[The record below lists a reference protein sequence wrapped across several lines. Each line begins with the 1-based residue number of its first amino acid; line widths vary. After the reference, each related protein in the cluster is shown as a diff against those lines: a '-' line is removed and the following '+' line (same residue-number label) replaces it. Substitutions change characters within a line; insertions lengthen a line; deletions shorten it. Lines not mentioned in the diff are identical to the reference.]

1 MQVGYNNDSK
11 HTHMKNRRSF
21 FEKLTGA
28 VRLDDEEEVE
38 TAPRSR
44 GRAGSEENIFEEV
57 VEEAQLS
64 VDVYNTPSEIV
75 IKTMVPGVK
84 PDDLDVSIT
93 RDLVTIRGARAE
105 DRTVTEDDY
114 IHHELYWGAFVRE
127 IPLPQEINVDE
138 AEAIEKHGLLI
149 LRLPKLDKHR
159 QTRLKV
165 KGN

>member
-1 MQVGYNNDSK
+1 
-11 HTHMKNRRSF
+11 MKNRRSF

-28 VRLDDEEEVE
+28 VKLDDEEDILPE
-38 TAPRSR
+38 APKGR
-44 GRAGSEENIFEEV
+44 GVKESIFEEV
-57 VEEAQLS
+57 EEDAQLS

-93 RDLVTIRGARAE
+93 RDLVTIRGERSD
-105 DRTVTEDDY
+105 DRTVSDDDY
-114 IHHELYWGAFVRE
+114 IHRELYWGSFVRE
-127 IPLPQEINVDE
+127 IPLPEEIDVDE

-149 LRLPKLDKHR
+149 LRLPKMDKNR

-165 KGN
+165 KGNN